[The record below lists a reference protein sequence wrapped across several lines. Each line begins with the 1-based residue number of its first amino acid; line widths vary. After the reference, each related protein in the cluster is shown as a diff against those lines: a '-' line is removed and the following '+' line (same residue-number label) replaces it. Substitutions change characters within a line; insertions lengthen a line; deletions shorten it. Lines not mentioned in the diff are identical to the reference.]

1 MDAQTFWAPT
11 VSEAMKQVA
20 IELGGNAMIVSTEET
35 SHPSQPGRRLFCVTA
50 VPGQDDV
57 MDYGDL
63 MLSRS
68 TVAHEPLTTE
78 ERRTTTQSKMMEP
91 EQIELFGSLLNQLQV
106 LQTELIELRTARED
120 WERTTKLCRDLRA
133 EVQSLSLR
141 MDQVNGVSRG
151 GVSSQE
157 STNTASG
164 TANEGVAEVMIQAP
178 LWESDV
184 PTLAMIMGPRGSG
197 KTLTTAK
204 IAAEASALGK
214 TVALVDCTGSGHLER
229 LGNRIGIPTW
239 NVPSEG
245 NLEQVLSACSGLDLV
260 LLDLPVD
267 GAEEICAQVE
277 LTPFRMEVHMLTV
290 IPANWDE
297 KSIENVLQSADKTD
311 AIALTKLDETKRIEG
326 ILVVIKNSG
335 YPVSHVCTGKK
346 FPGDIRPAK
355 AGELNAETRA
365 A

>member
-1 MDAQTFWAPT
+1 
-11 VSEAMKQVA
+11 
-20 IELGGNAMIVSTEET
+20 
-35 SHPSQPGRRLFCVTA
+35 
-50 VPGQDDV
+50 
-57 MDYGDL
+57 
-63 MLSRS
+63 
-68 TVAHEPLTTE
+68 
-78 ERRTTTQSKMMEP
+78 MEP

-120 WERTTKLCRDLRA
+120 WERTTTLCRDLRA

-267 GAEEICAQVE
+267 GAEESVLVE
-277 LTPFRMEVHMLTV
+277 LTPF
-290 IPANWDE
+290 
-297 KSIENVLQSADKTD
+297 
-311 AIALTKLDETKRIEG
+311 
-326 ILVVIKNSG
+326 
-335 YPVSHVCTGKK
+335 
-346 FPGDIRPAK
+346 
-355 AGELNAETRA
+355 
-365 A
+365 